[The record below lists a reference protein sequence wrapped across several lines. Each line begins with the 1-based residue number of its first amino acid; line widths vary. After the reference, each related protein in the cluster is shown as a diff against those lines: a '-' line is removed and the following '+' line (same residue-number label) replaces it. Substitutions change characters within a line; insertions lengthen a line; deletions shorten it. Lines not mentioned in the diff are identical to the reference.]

1 MHRAIVILALL
12 AVLAACAARP
22 PAGEPGPPPWVDGTP
37 EDYPVRTHLVGRGE
51 AAAREVAA
59 DRARAELAKTF
70 RVRIES
76 VLRDE
81 QRFTRTQ
88 DAGGEARESSLAIE
102 RVVRTET
109 DNVLAGVR
117 IAEVWRD
124 PDSARFHVLAVLERQ
139 RAALELRRRIV
150 ELDEATAARIEA
162 AREAPGPLAAFGAA
176 TRAVELQRERTGLQH
191 NLQVVALAGR
201 GVTPAYS
208 LARLEADRRALA
220 GKVVIRVVAPEAG
233 LADQVAAAVG
243 GAGFRTQGKA
253 GYRLEA
259 RLDIAEL
266 GERERWYWLAGT
278 LEVVLRAADGRVLGR
293 HEWRLR
299 QAATRTELARQRL
312 RAEVVETL
320 DRELEAR
327 LIGFAGA

>member
-1 MHRAIVILALL
+1 
-12 AVLAACAARP
+12 
-22 PAGEPGPPPWVDGTP
+22 
-37 EDYPVRTHLVGRGE
+37 VR
-51 AAAREVAA
+51 
-59 DRARAELAKTF
+59 
-70 RVRIES
+70 S
-76 VLRDE
+76 
-81 QRFTRTQ
+81 TRSIASDDSQ